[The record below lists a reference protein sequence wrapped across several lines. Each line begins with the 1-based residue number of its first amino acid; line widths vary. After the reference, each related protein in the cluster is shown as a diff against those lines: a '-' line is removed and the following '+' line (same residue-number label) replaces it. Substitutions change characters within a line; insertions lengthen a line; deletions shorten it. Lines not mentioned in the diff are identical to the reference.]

1 MANSLMDEHEKWLR
15 RATGVVV
22 CVILLG
28 IILVLVPRL
37 GPRSPVAIV
46 VLCALAVLTMKLVE
60 RRVRQWFN
68 YWAARQASRTTN
80 RDRRE

>member
-1 MANSLMDEHEKWLR
+1 MDQRGKWLR

-22 CVILLG
+22 CVVLLG
-28 IILVLVPRL
+28 VILVLVPRL
-37 GPRSPVAIV
+37 SPRSPVAIV

-68 YWAARQASRTTN
+68 YWAARQASRTAD
-80 RDRRE
+80 RDRRQ